1 MEGAR
6 YRDRVTTTAD
16 PTRAAE
22 FDRDAAVTAA
32 GDSRWTADLPEGWHV
47 GGGINGGFQLAV
59 IGNAIRAALPAHPDP
74 LAISAY
80 YLSPA
85 TPGPA
90 AVDVQVKRTG
100 RTAATVAA
108 ELRQGDDV
116 RLTTLAT
123 YGDLASLPDEPSPIE
138 TAPLQLPPVEECVS
152 NELAPPEFRKI
163 APLIERFD
171 MYFHP
176 GQVGFLV
183 GEPSGR
189 GELSCW
195 FRLKDDR
202 EPDPISLLFAV
213 DALPPVSGDLG
224 RPGWAPTLE
233 LSAYVRRR
241 PAPGWLRLV
250 HRTRHVSGG
259 QFEEDC
265 EVWDSADQMVA
276 QSRQLA
282 RLPR

>member
-1 MEGAR
+1 M
-6 YRDRVTTTAD
+6 TTTAD
-16 PTRAAE
+16 PARAAE
-22 FDRDAAVTAA
+22 FDRDALVRPLSDGGYAA
-32 GDSRWTADLPEGWHV
+32 ELPEGWHV

-59 IGNAIRAALPAHPDP
+59 IGNAIRAELPDHPDP
-74 LAISAY
+74 LAISAH

-85 TPGPA
+85 APGPA
-90 AVDVQVKRTG
+90 EVEVTTKRAG

-108 ELRQGDDV
+108 ELRQGDAV

-123 YGDLASLPDEPSPIE
+123 YGDLGALPDTPSPLAE
-138 TAPLQLPPVEECVS
+138 EPLRLPPPEECVS

-163 APLIERFD
+163 APLLDRFD
-171 MYFHP
+171 MRFP
-176 GQVGFLV
+176 PADVGFLA
-183 GEPSGR
+183 GKPTGR

-195 FRLKDDR
+195 FRLNDDR
-202 EPDPISLLFAV
+202 DPDPISLLFAV
-213 DALPPVSGDLG
+213 DAMPPVAGDLG
-224 RPGWAPTLE
+224 MPGWAPTLE
-233 LSAYVRRR
+233 LTAYVRLR
-241 PAPGWLRLV
+241 PAPGWLRMR

-265 EVWDSADQMVA
+265 EVWDSADRLVA

>member
-1 MEGAR
+1 MTA
-6 YRDRVTTTAD
+6 TAD
-16 PTRAAE
+16 SAQLAE
-22 FDRDAAVTAA
+22 FDRDAAVTPSGEGIYA
-32 GDSRWTADLPEGWHV
+32 ADLPQGWHV

-59 IGNAIRAALPAHPDP
+59 IANAIRAELPEHPDP

-85 TPGPA
+85 TPGPG
-90 AVDVQVKRTG
+90 AVDVTVKRQG
-100 RTAATVAA
+100 RSASTVAA

-123 YGDLASLPDEPSPIE
+123 YGDLGALPEQPPLLDAEP
-138 TAPLQLPPVEECVS
+138 LRLPPVEDCVS
-152 NELAPPEFRKI
+152 NELAPADFRKI

-171 MYFHP
+171 MHFHP
-176 GQVGFLV
+176 DQVGFFL
-183 GEPSGR
+183 GEPTGR

-195 FRLKDDR
+195 FRLKDGR

-213 DALPPVSGDLG
+213 DAMPPVSGDLG
-224 RPGWAPTLE
+224 LPGWAPTLE
-233 LSAYVRRR
+233 LSAYVRRD

-265 EVWDSADQMVA
+265 EVWDSADNLVA

>member
-1 MEGAR
+1 MTA
-6 YRDRVTTTAD
+6 TAD
-16 PTRAAE
+16 SACVAE
-22 FDRDAAVTAA
+22 FDRDATVSAV
-32 GDSRWTADLPEGWHV
+32 GDGSYAADLPAGWHV

-59 IGNAIRAALPAHPDP
+59 IGNAIRAALPEQPDP

-90 AVDVQVKRTG
+90 EVDLVVKRSG
-100 RTAATVAA
+100 RTASTVSA
-108 ELRQGDDV
+108 ELRQGSDV

-123 YGDLASLPDEPSPIE
+123 YGDLAALHDGPEPLRIP
-138 TAPLQLPPVEECVS
+138 PVDLPPPEECVS

-171 MYFHP
+171 MRFHP
-176 GQVGFLV
+176 DQVGWLM

-195 FRLKDDR
+195 LRLNDDR
-202 EPDPISLLFAV
+202 EPDPIALLFAV
-213 DALPPVSGDLG
+213 DSMPPVSGDLG

-233 LSAYVRRR
+233 LTAYVREK
-241 PAPGWLRLV
+241 PAPGWLRV
-250 HRTRHVSGG
+250 RHRTRHVAGG

-265 EVWDSADQMVA
+265 EVWDSADRLVA

-282 RLPR
+282 RWPR

>member
-1 MEGAR
+1 M
-6 YRDRVTTTAD
+6 TTTAD
-16 PTRAAE
+16 PTHAAE
-22 FDRDAAVTAA
+22 FDRDSAVAPTREGTYA
-32 GDSRWTADLPEGWHV
+32 ADLPDGWHV

-59 IGNAIRAALPAHPDP
+59 IGNAARAALPDQPDP

-90 AVDVQVKRTG
+90 EVDVTVKRTG
-100 RTAATVAA
+100 RTASTVAA

-123 YGDLASLPDEPSPIE
+123 YGELAALPDGPPLLDVEPLRLPPIE
-138 TAPLQLPPVEECVS
+138 ECIS
-152 NELAPPEFRKI
+152 NEFAPPEFRKV
-163 APLIERFD
+163 APLIDRFE

-176 GQVGFLV
+176 DQIAFMAD
-183 GEPSGR
+183 EPTGN
-189 GELSCW
+189 GELSAW
-195 FRLKDDR
+195 FRLNDGR

-233 LSAYVRRR
+233 LSAYVRQQ

-250 HRTRHVSGG
+250 HRTRHVSRG

-265 EVWDSADQMVA
+265 EVWDSEDRMVA